1 MCFAIL
7 LIFYGHVLSS
17 LPLLRIFGIR
27 IEIAEK
33 ILKQCER
40 TRKNIV
46 GFALDVYRVRRY
58 VLFTS
63 ERISII

>member
-1 MCFAIL
+1 L
-7 LIFYGHVLSS
+7 V
-17 LPLLRIFGIR
+17 R

-58 VLFTS
+58 VFTS